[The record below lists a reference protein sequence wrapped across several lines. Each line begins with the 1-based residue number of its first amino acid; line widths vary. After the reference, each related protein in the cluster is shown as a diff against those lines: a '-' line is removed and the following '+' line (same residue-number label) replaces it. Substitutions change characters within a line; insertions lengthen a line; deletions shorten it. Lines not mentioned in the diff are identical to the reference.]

1 MSDTAAD
8 RFRTAAERFSTLVGG
23 TTDWSAPTPVDQWR
37 ARDVVEHLTTWLPG
51 MLAGCGVALD
61 PGPSAQDDPAAAWEH
76 VRGQVHFL
84 LDDPGRAGQ
93 EVTQEHLGTLPL
105 ERLVDTYYTPDV
117 VMHSWDLARSS
128 GQDDTIDPDFVR
140 EAHAGMLSME
150 PMIRG
155 SGQYGEQHPEPEGA
169 SEQERF
175 LAFIGRDPRWS
186 PPT

>member
-37 ARDVVEHLTTWLPG
+37 ARDVV
-51 MLAGCGVALD
+51 
-61 PGPSAQDDPAAAWEH
+61 
-76 VRGQVHFL
+76 
-84 LDDPGRAGQ
+84 
-93 EVTQEHLGTLPL
+93 EHLGTLPL